1 MSGQLSDA
9 DREQLDKA
17 YEDFSSGKRER
28 DIPSSPTAQERDKK
42 AEAPNDAERP
52 DKPSQP
58 AEADAAGGAGKSDGK
73 AAGKSDK
80 PRDETGKFA
89 PAPEPFEGFN
99 DLDPKI
105 QKQFKNLQ
113 TEKTRYQNDF
123 ATLQGRVPGL
133 QRELTRLQQQL
144 EAPKQTQGQSQ
155 KKVDEYLKSEKFK
168 DYESRFPE
176 DALAIREGLQQTVDQ
191 LRSEFADSGKPVTDK
206 IAQLEARL
214 GDYER
219 EKQFE
224 AAQRESDRLNE
235 EHPEWKL
242 IAGWEREVRDENG
255 KTSIVQVDDPKQRE
269 WHPWFKAWKDRLP
282 FSVRQSYD
290 NLLSEASAESISY
303 VFTQFKRD
311 VQAHLD
317 ASGQQRQDAPESD
330 IAERR
335 SEALR
340 DFSPRPSRSGAESP
354 VPTFNGNA
362 DSERAAAL
370 RFYDD
375 WKAGRKLR

>member
-1 MSGQLSDA
+1 MSGQLNDA
-9 DREQLDKA
+9 DKELLDEA
-17 YEDFSSGKRER
+17 YKDFSSGKRER

-42 AEAPNDAERP
+42 AEAPNDAQGP
-52 DKPSQP
+52 AKPSQP
-58 AEADAAGGAGKSDGK
+58 AEDGAAGAAGKSDGK
-73 AAGKSDK
+73 TAGKSDK

-113 TEKTRYQNDF
+113 QEKTKYQNDF
-123 ATLQGRVPGL
+123 ATLQGRVPVL
-133 QRELTRLQQQL
+133 QRELGRLQQQL
-144 EAPKQTQGQSQ
+144 EAPKQTQGQGQ

-206 IAQLEARL
+206 VAQLEARL

-219 EKQFE
+219 ERQFE
-224 AAQRESDRLNE
+224 AAQRESDRLTE
-235 EHPEWKL
+235 MHPEWKR
-242 IAGWEREVRDENG
+242 IAGWE
-255 KTSIVQVDDPKQRE
+255 DDDGNVISDPGSRK
-269 WHPWFKAWKDRLP
+269 WHPWFDAWKSGLP
-282 FSVRQSYD
+282 VSVRASYD
-290 NLLSEASAESISY
+290 QLLGQASAESIGY
-303 VFTQFKRD
+303 VLTQFKRD

-317 ASGQQRQDAPESD
+317 ASGQQRQDSPVESEV
-330 IAERR
+330 AERR

-340 DFSPRPSRSGAESP
+340 DISPRPSRSGADTP
-354 VPTFNGNA
+354 IPTFNGSGGA
-362 DSERAAAL
+362 DDRAAVIAH
-370 RFYDD
+370 FYPDF
-375 WKAGRKLR
+375 KAGRKLR